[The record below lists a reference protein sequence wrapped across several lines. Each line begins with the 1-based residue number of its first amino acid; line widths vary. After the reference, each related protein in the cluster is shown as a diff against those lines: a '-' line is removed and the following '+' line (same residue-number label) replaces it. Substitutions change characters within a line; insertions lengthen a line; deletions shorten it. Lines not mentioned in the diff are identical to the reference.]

1 MLPES
6 SLIPYSVTD
15 IPSGS
20 FLVFAPHPDDE
31 IFSMG
36 GTLIQAA
43 NRGQSITII
52 YMTNGELGGNADVR
66 VAEAKSVCESL
77 NATSIFFNLPD
88 RSVKANTGLFQQLKK
103 IIIELKPANVF
114 FPSPQE
120 FHIDHRATSVSV
132 WIALQ
137 EAKFK
142 GDAYCYEVSRQ
153 CDCNVLIDITSF
165 IEAKE
170 KLCGL
175 YVSQLTENNYIEVVK
190 GVNKARTYTLPSET
204 AYAEGFLKINNIYR
218 NQKNFFKDLHED
230 LFLDT
235 LPNDRPIISYLV
247 RTKNRP
253 EFLRRC
259 LTSLAKQDYRANL
272 DIVVVNDG
280 GENIDEI
287 CAPFRNKFHRLKQ
300 VDLPKS
306 IGRAGAANTALINA
320 KGDFINFLDDDDEI
334 DRVHTQVFLHHW
346 RRNNDIEVLY
356 RGVRV
361 LNEDGD
367 LIRRYNAP
375 YNIGRMIFNNF
386 IPIHAVTFSR
396 KFIDIG
402 CRFDETLKSME
413 DWDFWIQLSR
423 LANFHHIPRVTATYH
438 MVGSSAASPHMSEIY
453 DNRSYVSSV
462 REKWLSKWSAVEL
475 DRMIRFLEHQNEQ
488 QFRNDI
494 ENIRQSI
501 SRTVTS
507 EESDE

>member
-6 SLIPYSVTD
+6 FLIPYSVTD
-15 IPSGS
+15 VPSGS

-36 GTLIQAA
+36 GTLIQAS
-43 NRGQSITII
+43 NRGQSITIV
-52 YMTNGELGGNADVR
+52 YMTNGELGGNADIR
-66 VAEAKSVCESL
+66 IAEAVSVCKSINAEPVFL
-77 NATSIFFNLPD
+77 NIAD
-88 RSVKANTGLFQQLKK
+88 RSVKANKSLFQQIKK
-103 IIIELKPANVF
+103 LIIELKPANVF

-120 FHIDHRATSVSV
+120 FHVDHRATSVSV

-137 EAKFK
+137 EAKFN

-153 CDCNVLIDITSF
+153 CDCNILIDITSF

-175 YVSQLTENNYIEVVK
+175 YASQLTENNYIEVVK
-190 GVNKARTYTLPSET
+190 GINKARTYTLSSET

-218 NQKNFFKDLHED
+218 NQKKFFKDLHED
-230 LFLDT
+230 VFLNT
-235 LPNDRPIISYLV
+235 LPNDSPIISYLV

-253 EFLRRC
+253 ELLKRC
-259 LTSLAKQDYRANL
+259 LISLVNQAYKANL

-300 VDLPKS
+300 VDIPKS
-306 IGRAGAANTALINA
+306 IGRSGAANTALINA
-320 KGDFINFLDDDDEI
+320 KGNFINFLDDDDEI
-334 DRVHTQVFLHHW
+334 DSVHTQVFLNHW

-361 LNEDGD
+361 LNDDGD
-367 LIRRYNAP
+367 LIRLYNEP

-386 IPIHAVTFSR
+386 IPIHAVTFTR

-402 CRFDETLKSME
+402 CRFDENLKSME

-423 LANFHHIPRVTATYH
+423 LTDFYHVPRVTASYH
-438 MVGSSAASPHMSEIY
+438 LVGSSAASPHMSKIY
-453 DNRSYVSSV
+453 DNHGYVSLV
-462 REKWLSKWSAVEL
+462 REKWLPKWSAVEL
-475 DRMIRFLEHQNEQ
+475 DRMIRFLEHQNEK
-488 QFRNDI
+488 RLDAEI
-494 ENIRQSI
+494 DSIRQSLT
-501 SRTVTS
+501 RTLTS
-507 EESDE
+507 EKSDE